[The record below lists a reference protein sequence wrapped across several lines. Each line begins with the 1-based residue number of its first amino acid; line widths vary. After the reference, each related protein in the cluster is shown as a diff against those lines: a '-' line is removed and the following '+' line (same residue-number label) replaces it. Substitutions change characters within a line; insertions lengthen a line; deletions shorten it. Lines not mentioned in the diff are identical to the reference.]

1 MQNVENGAQNNS
13 RANGKKEISKI
24 IISGSMLAL
33 AVMMEAISKAIPFFS
48 WPMGGSVSLTMIPLI
63 LVGLYCGP
71 VYGTLISMT
80 FGALNFLMDG
90 VISWTP
96 NSLAVVL
103 SLILD
108 YLVGFG
114 VCGTSSLFRKQFFDK
129 KVYAIVLAVV
139 LSGVLRFVS
148 SFFSGMIVFTQGFDY
163 ESTSGLAVDFTLGG
177 FTYSFVYNIGYMLP
191 SIILDIIC
199 GLILLRALYTT
210 FNTTLVK
217 PLIPSDVKTGGFVL
231 PSFDKLLPFVLI
243 IDAIIGIVAS
253 IPALKIS
260 YFGYFGLILTISI
273 LAYEIVKMVKEKKID
288 YLYLSLTLCALAV
301 NLLGILSPYT
311 YGQNA
316 YQG

>member
-1 MQNVENGAQNNS
+1 MQNVESNAQPSS
-13 RANGKKEISKI
+13 RAKGKKAISRI
-24 IISGSMLAL
+24 IIAGSMLAL

-71 VYGTLISMT
+71 VYGTLISMV
-80 FGALNFLMDG
+80 FGGLNFLMDG

-96 NSLAVVL
+96 NAIAVVL

-108 YLVGFG
+108 YIVGFG
-114 VCGTSSLFRKQFFDK
+114 VCGFSSLFRKSFFEK

-139 LSGVLRFVS
+139 LCGSLRFLS

-163 ESTSGLAVDFTLGG
+163 ESTSGLATDFSWGG

-191 SIILDIIC
+191 SIILDVIC
-199 GLILLRALYTT
+199 ALILLRALYST
-210 FNTTLVK
+210 FKTPLVK
-217 PLIPSDVKTGGFVL
+217 PLIPSNISTSGFVL
-231 PSFDKLLPFVLI
+231 PSFDKLLPIVFLV
-243 IDAIIGIVAS
+243 DAIIGILSS

-260 YFGYFGLILTISI
+260 YFGYFGLVLSVSVLI
-273 LAYEIVKMVKEKKID
+273 YVVVKMVKEKKID
-288 YLYLSLTLCALAV
+288 YLSLSFTICVLAV

-311 YGQNA
+311 YGQNS